1 MARIG
6 IGKREGITPSQQRAI
21 AALLEARDVQAAA
34 AAAGIPARS
43 LYRWM
48 GEEAFRHALLE
59 AQGELLRGVLR
70 RLTHASSLAIDVL
83 ERSMREGEPLPQQL
97 RAADITLSRLL
108 KAQEILSM
116 ESRLEALE
124 NVIQVEYVNNWRSMP
139 EEPK

>member
-1 MARIG
+1 MAR

-21 AALLEARDVQAAA
+21 AALLEARDANAAA

-83 ERSMREGEPLPQQL
+83 ERSMREGELPQQL